1 MPLTKTHGSLLAP
14 FALMAVYCLA
24 VQGLMLYAPHHP
36 VTILV
41 VLGPGLL
48 GVVSALWGAR
58 RRVPALLAL
67 AAGGGALGWLMRGGL
82 ADVRP
87 LYMAEYLTA
96 YGALAW
102 MFGRTLRAGRT
113 PLITQ
118 LARAMSLSSAPELER
133 YTAKVTRAWVLY
145 FIVMALLCLLLFLLL
160 PFGWWALYANI
171 ISPLALGGFF
181 LGEYAM
187 RYRWHPE
194 FERASLWDTARAWR
208 QRN

>member
-1 MPLTKTHGSLLAP
+1 
-14 FALMAVYCLA
+14 MAGYCLS

-36 VTILV
+36 VTVLV
-41 VLGPGLL
+41 VLGPAVL
-48 GVVSALWGAR
+48 GVANVLWNAR
-58 RRVPALLAL
+58 RRALALLVL
-67 AAGGGALGWLMRGGL
+67 AAGSGALGWLIRGGGL

-87 LYMAEYLTA
+87 LYVTEYVIA
-96 YGALAW
+96 YSALAW
-102 MFGRTLRAGRT
+102 MFGRTLRAGGT

-118 LARAMSLSSAPELER
+118 LARAMRLSSTPEMER

-145 FIVMALLCLLLFLLL
+145 FIVMGLLCLLLFLLL

-171 ISPLALGGFF
+171 VSPLAMGCFF
-181 LGEYAM
+181 LGEYVL

-194 FERASLWDTARAWR
+194 FERASLWDTARAWQ

>member
-1 MPLTKTHGSLLAP
+1 
-14 FALMAVYCLA
+14 
-24 VQGLMLYAPHHP
+24 MLYAPHHP

-41 VLGPGLL
+41 VLGPALL

-58 RRVPALLAL
+58 RRVLALLAL
-67 AAGGGALGWLMRGGL
+67 AVGGGALGWLMRGGL

-87 LYMAEYLTA
+87 LYAAEYLTA
-96 YGALAW
+96 YSALAW
-102 MFGRTLRAGRT
+102 LFGRTLRAGRT

-118 LARAMSLSSAPELER
+118 LARAMHMQSTPGLER

-145 FIVMALLCLLLFLLL
+145 FIGMALLCLLLFLLL

-187 RYRWHPE
+187 RRRWHPE
-194 FERASLWDTARAWR
+194 FERTSILDTARAWR
-208 QRN
+208 QRNQG